1 MGASSDC
8 TLPVFM
14 HFLTILKLEGDA
26 PAISEVKVIFKELSA
41 KIIEQI
47 AFFTP
52 DQRRRKV
59 Y

>member
-1 MGASSDC
+1 M
-8 TLPVFM
+8 
-14 HFLTILKLEGDA
+14 LEGDA
-26 PAISEVKVIFKELSA
+26 PAISEVTVIFKELGA

-59 Y
+59 C